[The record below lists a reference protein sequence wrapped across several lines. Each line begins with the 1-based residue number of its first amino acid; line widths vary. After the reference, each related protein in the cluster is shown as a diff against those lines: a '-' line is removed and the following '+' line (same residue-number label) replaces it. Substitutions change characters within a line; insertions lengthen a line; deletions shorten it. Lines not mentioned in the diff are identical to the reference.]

1 MAVDDI
7 NLFYTDN
14 NINTLKLAILDP
26 PILLLSCVNDLPS
39 VWKILDRV
47 MFVNGTN
54 FFYSDDDINTFL
66 KKVNEWVFFF

>member
-1 MAVDDI
+1 
-7 NLFYTDN
+7 
-14 NINTLKLAILDP
+14 
-26 PILLLSCVNDLPS
+26 
-39 VWKILDRV
+39 